1 MTPKPPD
8 PNDPRL
14 GELVSREPADYAR
27 ARVVVLGCPQDMGVE
42 RNHGRLGAR
51 EAPAE
56 IRRALYRLT
65 PLGLAIDPAR
75 IFDAGDVPIQATLE
89 ENAALHQR
97 IVRRFLAD
105 GKRVIVLGGGND
117 ISYPDASALAL
128 ESQRMLA
135 FNIDAHVDVRADM
148 PMNSGTP
155 YRQLLEG
162 GFIAPERFHELGYQ
176 PQVNSAAYL
185 AYLQDKGARVLGL
198 SEWRRRGVLDVVRDT
213 LAGSDADAIF
223 WGFDMD
229 AVRGA
234 DAPGVSAVNPLGLGA
249 DEFVGLWALAG
260 SDPRTR
266 LVELSEVNPRFDADG
281 RTARLASVAIYS
293 YLAALTDV

>member
-1 MTPKPPD
+1 MPD

-27 ARVVVLGCPQDMGVE
+27 AGVVLLGCPQDMGVE

-56 IRRALYRLT
+56 IRRAFYRLT
-65 PLGLAIDPAR
+65 PLGLGIDPAR
-75 IFDAGDVPIQATLE
+75 IFDAGDLPIQASLE

-97 IVRRFLAD
+97 RVRQFLAD

-128 ESQRMLA
+128 ESRRMLA
-135 FNIDAHVDVRADM
+135 FNIDAHFDVRADM

-155 YRQLLEG
+155 YRQLIEG

-185 AYLQDKGARVLGL
+185 AYLRDKGARVLGL
-198 SEWRRRGVLDVVRDT
+198 AEWRRQGVLDVVRDT
-213 LAGSDADAIF
+213 LAGSNADAIF

-234 DAPGVSAVNPLGLGA
+234 DAPGVSAVNPLGLSA
-249 DEFVGLWALAG
+249 DEFVELWALAG

-266 LVELSEVNPRFDADG
+266 LVDLSEVNPRFDVDG
-281 RTARLASVAIYS
+281 RTARLAAVAIYS
-293 YLAALTDV
+293 YLAALIAP

>member
-1 MTPKPPD
+1 MTPTPPD

-27 ARVVVLGCPQDMGVE
+27 SAVVIVGCPQDMGVE
-42 RNHGRLGAR
+42 RNRGRLGAR

-56 IRRALYRLT
+56 IRRAFYRLS
-65 PLGLAIDPAR
+65 PLGLALDPGR
-75 IFDAGDVPIQATLE
+75 VFDADDVPIQATLE
-89 ENAALHQR
+89 ENVVLHQR

-105 GKRVIVLGGGND
+105 GKRVIALGGGND
-117 ISYPDASALAL
+117 ISFPDASALAL
-128 ESQRMLA
+128 ESRRMLA
-135 FNIDAHVDVRADM
+135 FNIDAHFDVRADT

-155 YRQLLEG
+155 YRQLLEA
-162 GFIAPERFHELGYQ
+162 GFVAPERFHELGYQ
-176 PQVNSAAYL
+176 PQANSATYL
-185 AYLQDKGARVLGL
+185 GYLESKGARVLGL
-198 SEWRRRGVLDVVRDT
+198 AEWRRRGVLDVVRDT

-234 DAPGVSAVNPLGLGA
+234 DAPGVSAVNPLGLSA

-260 SDPRTR
+260 SDIRTR
-266 LVELSEVNPRFDADG
+266 VVELSEVNPRYDVDG
-281 RTARLASVAIYS
+281 RTARLAAVAVHS
-293 YLAALTDV
+293 YLAALTAP

>member
-1 MTPKPPD
+1 MPD

-56 IRRALYRLT
+56 IRRALNRLT
-65 PLGLAIDPAR
+65 PLGLALDPAR

-97 IVRRFLAD
+97 MVRRFLAD

-135 FNIDAHVDVRADM
+135 FNIDAHFDVRADM

-176 PQVNSAAYL
+176 PQVNAAAYL

-198 SEWRRRGVLDVVRDT
+198 SEWRRKGILNVVQDT

-293 YLAALTDV
+293 YLAALAE